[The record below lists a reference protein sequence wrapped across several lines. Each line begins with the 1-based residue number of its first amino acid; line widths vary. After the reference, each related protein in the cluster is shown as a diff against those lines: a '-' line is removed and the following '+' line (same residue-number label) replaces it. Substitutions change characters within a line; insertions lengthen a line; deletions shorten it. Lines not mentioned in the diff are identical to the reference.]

1 MRKKVINNITLV
13 LLVLLL
19 FLFCEGLVQAA
30 PKSPAEIISES
41 ISVLREMSSAE
52 DSGAFGALL
61 KKANG
66 KDISNRTVLETK
78 IPVNPEVL
86 KILFLINKISRDSF

>member
-1 MRKKVINNITLV
+1 MRKKVINNIALV
-13 LLVLLL
+13 LLVLL
-19 FLFCEGLVQAA
+19 FLFCECLVQAA

-52 DSGAFGALL
+52 DSEAFGAFL